1 MKGNSMFR
9 QLLKWSLS
17 LLSSWAIRKHKIK
30 LIVILG
36 IGGSDIVKEIL
47 YTVLREKMNIRRN
60 IADIWWD
67 LSIPLN
73 VLGYEDKQ
81 RSSVEWINLIFSA
94 FVALIKNKSNP
105 QGLIINADTSKKST
119 VDYWSKFVHPDYL
132 VVLNYDENS
141 LLTNRLLTQI
151 NTTEG
156 KIIIREKL
164 IEKIRNKINFEDDKY
179 FSYGQQNADLK
190 VKSLSDGKLKI
201 EYKKEKVILPKKLW
215 ISISENITGALFSV
229 AILEKFTLKS
239 IAYSFLKYSFP
250 KSMLSRIKTNLS
262 NSAINV

>member
-1 MKGNSMFR
+1 
-9 QLLKWSLS
+9 
-17 LLSSWAIRKHKIK
+17 
-30 LIVILG
+30 
-36 IGGSDIVKEIL
+36 
-47 YTVLREKMNIRRN
+47 MNIRRN

>member
-17 LLSSWAIRKHKIK
+17 ILSSWAIRKHKIK

-81 RSSVEWINLIFSA
+81 RSSVEWFNLIFSA

-132 VVLNYDENS
+132 VILNYDENS

-164 IEKIRNKINFEDDKY
+164 IEKIRKKIDFEDDKY

-190 VKSLSDGKLKI
+190 IKSLSDGKLKI
-201 EYKKEKVILPKKLW
+201 EYKKQKVILPKKLW

-229 AILEKFTLKS
+229 AVLEKFTLKS

>member
-17 LLSSWAIRKHKIK
+17 ILSSWAIRKHRIK

-47 YTVLREKMNIRRN
+47 YTVLKEKMNVRRN

-73 VLGYEDKQ
+73 VLGYDDKQ
-81 RSSVEWINLIFSA
+81 RSSIQWVNLLLSA

-105 QGLIINADTSKKST
+105 QGLIINADTSKKAT
-119 VDYWSKFVHPDYL
+119 VDYWSKFVRPDYL
-132 VVLNYDENS
+132 VVLNYDEKS

-151 NTTEG
+151 NTTKG
-156 KIIIREKL
+156 KIIINEKL
-164 IEKIRNKINFEDDKY
+164 ISRVKKKIDFDDDKY
-179 FSYGQQNADLK
+179 FSYGQNKADLK
-190 VKSLSDGKLKI
+190 IKSLSDGKLKI
-201 EYKKEKVILPKKLW
+201 KYKKEKVILPKKIW
-215 ISISENITGALFSV
+215 ISISENISGALFAV

-250 KSMLSRIKTNLS
+250 KSMISRIKTNLS